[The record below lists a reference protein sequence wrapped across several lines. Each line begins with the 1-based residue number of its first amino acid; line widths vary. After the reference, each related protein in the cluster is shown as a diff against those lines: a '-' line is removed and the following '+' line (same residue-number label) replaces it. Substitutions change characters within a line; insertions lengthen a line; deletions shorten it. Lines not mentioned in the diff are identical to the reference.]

1 MSDDTIIE
9 HSYLSL
15 VNDIFIVCKLCLST
29 SIILVIDVFIH
40 DFLYPSKPRHG
51 HTLVI

>member
-15 VNDIFIVCKLCLST
+15 VNDFGYYLVLIQYT

-40 DFLYPSKPRHG
+40 DFFFTLANHG
-51 HTLVI
+51 TGTP